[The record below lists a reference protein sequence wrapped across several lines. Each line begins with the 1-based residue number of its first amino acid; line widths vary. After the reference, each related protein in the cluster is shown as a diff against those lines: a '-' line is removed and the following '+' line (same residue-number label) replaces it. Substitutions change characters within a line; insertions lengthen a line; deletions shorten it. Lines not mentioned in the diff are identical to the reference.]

1 MKKFIYLL
9 SFACLSL
16 ISLDANCQDACLD
29 IGIFN
34 NPVGSNKLEIRLKPN
49 QDVLDKD
56 YTGGRFTVRYP
67 ASSGVSLS
75 VLSTL
80 PYNNKYSYFKTAV
93 GNPVASTENTIGIYT
108 YVVFNSS
115 PGSPPKLNL
124 TAGTEEVILTLQ
136 ISGIGTNS
144 VPFELVTGISETSV
158 LGGLNGDY
166 YQELN
171 GNADVGAQNI
181 VYNTSTAVVLPIE
194 LLSFKAEKEEDKTAV
209 QWDVINE
216 KDLTYYAVERSID
229 GSNFKTIDIEKPR
242 AKNENEKVRYGFLD
256 EKPDLGVNYYRLQL
270 KDLNDQVTYSKT
282 VSVDFGSKIKA
293 KTYPNPF
300 STDLSVE
307 IDIEKNIKGDVLID
321 LLDMTGKIVQTKK
334 LVAQGRRVNFNLPT
348 NDLVP
353 GTYVIRM
360 KNGNDT
366 WQQKITKQ

>member
-1 MKKFIYLL
+1 MRNKALFIVLFIAGFML
-9 SFACLSL
+9 NG
-16 ISLDANCQDACLD
+16 ISAQMLD

-34 NPVGSNKLEIRLKPN
+34 NPVGSNKIEVRVRPTAAVSGKTYNAGVFTIRSLTTNNVGLAVQSSPFGYTYAGLTGTSGSYTYFAYQFFAGVAQTPN
-49 QDVLDKD
+49 WVSGEEVVVATL
-56 YTGGRFTVRYP
+56 TFTSE
-67 ASSGVSLS
+67 ASS
-75 VLSTL
+75 TW
-80 PYNNKYSYFKTAV
+80 
-93 GNPVASTENTIGIYT
+93 
-108 YVVFNSS
+108 
-115 PGSPPKLNL
+115 
-124 TAGTEEVILTLQ
+124 
-136 ISGIGTNS
+136 
-144 VPFELVTGISETSV
+144 FELVKTDSWTTA
-158 LGGLNGDY
+158 NNADY
-166 YQELN
+166 YQLLN
-171 GNADVGAQNI
+171 GQEVQNNLYQSTTGNI
-181 VYNTSTAVVLPIE
+181 VLPVE
-194 LLSFKAEKEEDKTAV
+194 LLSFKAEKEEDKTAI
-209 QWDVINE
+209 QWEVTNE

-229 GSNFKTIDIEKPR
+229 GSNFKTIDIQKPR

-270 KDLNDQVTYSKT
+270 KDLNGQVTYSKT